1 MAKDINLNSGTWC
14 DMIFENKN
22 KAYGA
27 YQMRQTSSKRHII
40 AFFIVLLFTAMIA
53 LIPQFMKA
61 VSKEDEFL
69 GSVEGPTILSDLTEP
84 EEKDEIIVEP
94 VEAPPMPKLEPTI
107 GFPPPVITDA
117 ADVRPE
123 EQMLAQEELFSSTE
137 RIGSR
142 TVESDNPD
150 GEHIDDV
157 LRDRGDGVGSGTGS
171 NPDPDPVDFVEQ
183 MPQFPGGQSA
193 LMSYLGSN
201 MRYPAM
207 AIENEIEGRVVVKFV
222 VGKDG
227 NISNV
232 QIIKTLDPSCDKE
245 AVRVVKSMPKWVAG
259 RQNGHPVAVYFT
271 LPVVFRLT
279 R

>member
-14 DMIFENKN
+14 DMVFENKN

-53 LIPQFMKA
+53 LIPQFMRA
-61 VSKEDEFL
+61 ISNEKEF
-69 GSVEGPTILSDLTEP
+69 VEGYDGPVVLSDLEQP
-84 EEKDEIIVEP
+84 EDKEEVIVEP
-94 VEAPPMPKLEPTI
+94 VEAPPAPALAPTI

-123 EQMLAQEELFSSTE
+123 EQMLAQDELFNSTD
-137 RIGSR
+137 RVGSR
-142 TVESDNPD
+142 TVVSDNPD
-150 GEHIDDV
+150 GAHIDD
-157 LRDRGDGVGSGTGS
+157 LIGDRGDGVGSGTGA
-171 NPDPDPVDFVEQ
+171 NTDPEPVDFVEQ

-201 MRYPAM
+201 IRYPVM
-207 AIENEIEGRVVVKFV
+207 AIENEIEGRVVVRFV

-232 QIIKTLDPSCDKE
+232 QVIKQLDPSCDKE
-245 AVRVVKSMPKWVAG
+245 AVRVVKSMPQWVAG

-271 LPVVFRLT
+271 LPVIFKLSR
-279 R
+279 